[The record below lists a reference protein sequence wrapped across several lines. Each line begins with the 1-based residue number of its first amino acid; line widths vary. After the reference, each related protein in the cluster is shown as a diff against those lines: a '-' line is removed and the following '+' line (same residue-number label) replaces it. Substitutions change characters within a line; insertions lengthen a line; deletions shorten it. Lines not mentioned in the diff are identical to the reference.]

1 MKHQHL
7 SSLIIISILLLCSCN
22 NGNKESG
29 LSQGTKDST
38 GSIYI
43 HQKPNIVEPRAAF
56 DTLRDGDFTMRY
68 ASGVIQMRGY
78 YMGGKREGQWTA
90 FFPTGKVQSEGFF
103 THGRRDHKAV
113 VYYESGKKYYEGTYK
128 DGVMVGI
135 WKYYNPD
142 GSLSKEIN
150 CGDKKE

>member
-7 SSLIIISILLLCSCN
+7 FAAILISMFFFASCN
-22 NGNKESG
+22 GGSKDSAVKQE
-29 LSQGTKDST
+29 TKDT
-38 GSIYI
+38 AASIHI
-43 HQKPNIVEPRAAF
+43 HEKPDIVEPRAAF

-68 ASGVIQMRGY
+68 PSGVIQMRGY

-90 FFPTGKVQSEGFF
+90 FFPSGKVQSEGYF
-103 THGRRDHKAV
+103 THGRRDHKAI
-113 VYYESGKKYYEGTYK
+113 VYYESGKKLLEGTYK

-142 GSLSKEIN
+142 GSLSQEVN
-150 CGDKKE
+150 CGAKK